1 VRIIA
6 FVLDRP
12 EIERI
17 LEHIGEPTQPPVV
30 LPARSPPQ
38 LEFGFD
44 QAIATAYWPEMDK
57 TAGQGGGRLGVI
69 PLTGERAR
77 AVASAGRRM

>member
-1 VRIIA
+1 MRIIA
-6 FVLDRP
+6 FVLDEP
-12 EIERI
+12 TIERI

-44 QAIATAYWPEMDK
+44 QATATADWPEMDQ
-57 TAGQGGGRLGVI
+57 TAGQQADGW
-69 PLTGERAR
+69 E
-77 AVASAGRRM
+77 